1 MTAFEPIAVVGRGC
15 VLPGALNPGQF
26 WDNLATGRVSLDTVR
41 PEEWRLPP
49 HSPTAT
55 AGMVRGFDDV
65 FDPTGFH
72 LDPDQVAHLDPALRW
87 VLHAGRAALREAG
100 RDGPLPTAGLILGN
114 LGFPSRGLAAYAE
127 RVWLAGHPGL
137 LATLPEAPGVD
148 ARARFCSG
156 LPAHTA
162 ARALG
167 LGGGALAVEAACA
180 SALYAIKLACDRL
193 HDATADLMLAGAVS
207 GCDGLIIHHGFAA
220 LGGLSPTGRSRPFH
234 RDADGLVPA
243 EGAAI
248 VALMRLRDAVAARVP
263 VIGVVRGIGLSNDGR
278 TGGFLVPVRDGQ
290 LRAMRD
296 AYDQAGFGPETLSLL
311 ECHATGTLV
320 GDAVEARATATF
332 FAAHPDLP
340 VGSAKSNVGHLLTAS
355 GAAGLLKVL
364 GAIEHGVRPAT
375 AGPADP
381 IDELG
386 GPTRLLTATEPWPG
400 RRRAAVSA
408 FGFGGNNAHLIVEAF
423 DGVPATTSR
432 PTPATEVAI
441 VSVATSVDGFTE
453 ALLTGRP
460 PTTPTRPE
468 STPGNGSTR
477 GPARGRGSA
486 PR

>member
-1 MTAFEPIAVVGRGC
+1 MRHRAHRRGRAATHGTVGCHPRPPARRDRDMTAFEPIAVVGRGC

-26 WDNLATGRVSLDTVR
+26 WDNLAAGRVSLDTVR

-100 RDGPLPTAGLILGN
+100 RDGRLPTAGLVLGN
-114 LGFPSRGLAAYAE
+114 LGFPSRPL
-127 RVWLAGHPGL
+127 
-137 LATLPEAPGVD
+137 
-148 ARARFCSG
+148 
-156 LPAHTA
+156 
-162 ARALG
+162 
-167 LGGGALAVEAACA
+167 
-180 SALYAIKLACDRL
+180 
-193 HDATADLMLAGAVS
+193 
-207 GCDGLIIHHGFAA
+207 
-220 LGGLSPTGRSRPFH
+220 H

-248 VALMRLRDAVAARVP
+248 VALTRLRDAVAARVP

-278 TGGFLVPVRDGQ
+278 TGGFLVPAEDGQ

-311 ECHATGTLV
+311 ECHATGTPV

-441 VSVATSVDGFTE
+441 VSV
-453 ALLTGRP
+453 
-460 PTTPTRPE
+460 
-468 STPGNGSTR
+468 
-477 GPARGRGSA
+477 
-486 PR
+486 